1 MTFLPDVLI
10 DNHGVPSHE
19 WEQQFS
25 GYTSPAYKGFWLP
38 RSLLYGYFYHIT
50 GEAYRSNYVLNKK
63 MEDVIADAFMDDEEI
78 TRENKM
84 WAEQFE
90 KYAHAWLPKMFPAD
104 YYKNMINYWIPHEY
118 DPTHRYPSIRYP
130 WILSLD
136 YVSEVA
142 DETAQGDYLYSCA
155 RAHMVHDVA
164 ILEKIM
170 QASCVYKQE
179 WEMQEDY
186 IKAALTRKRPI
197 II

>member
-1 MTFLPDVLI
+1 
-10 DNHGVPSHE
+10 
-19 WEQQFS
+19 
-25 GYTSPAYKGFWLP
+25 
-38 RSLLYGYFYHIT
+38 
-50 GEAYRSNYVLNKK
+50 

-179 WEMQEDY
+179 WEMQEGY